1 MEYRTGSKPIY
12 SLAVPET
19 TYQRDKTSSANG
31 SSEKAS
37 IDTSNNDKKDE
48 INITEHSLDQEGA
61 QPTLPPKKSYLAEL
75 AVWNG
80 VYQTRATTMELLL
93 RPFIACLTPV
103 CLWAALLYGV
113 AITWLVLIATG
124 VAQLFSASRKILFS
138 FVIFHH

>member
-1 MEYRTGSKPIY
+1 MERIIGSKPIY

-19 TYQRDKTSSANG
+19 THQREKNSSDTG

-37 IDTSNNDKKDE
+37 INTTNHDKKDE
-48 INITEHSLDQEGA
+48 IKITENSLDQESA
-61 QPTLPPKKSYLAEL
+61 RPTLPPKKSYFAEL

-124 VAQLFSASRKILFS
+124 VAQLFSASRKALYY